1 MSLKTN
7 IGIDIDGTTCILF
20 EKDTVVPCEESFM
33 LEINIKDSQ
42 LVLDFYKGMR
52 YYSKDNTLIG
62 KLNLINVKSGK
73 IELKC
78 SICDTIFKINIDG
91 LTEEYSFINEE
102 LEDTDKKE
110 ILLRDTQKVRTNFI
124 NYIDQTLY
132 TLEQIK
138 DKINVGL
145 IDKIKYAKQIIF
157 VDDVTIEE
165 YNTVQT
171 HIETWVNPIIMSLNT
186 SKYNDNFS
194 L

>member
-102 LEDTDKKE
+102 LEDIDKKE
-110 ILLRDTQKVRTNFI
+110 ILLRETQKVRTNFI

>member
-165 YNTVQT
+165 YNAVQT

>member
-102 LEDTDKKE
+102 LEDIDKKE

-171 HIETWVNPIIMSLNT
+171 HIETWVNPIIMSLNM

>member
-78 SICDTIFKINIDG
+78 SICDTIFKINID
-91 LTEEYSFINEE
+91 
-102 LEDTDKKE
+102 D
-110 ILLRDTQKVRTNFI
+110 
-124 NYIDQTLY
+124 
-132 TLEQIK
+132 
-138 DKINVGL
+138 
-145 IDKIKYAKQIIF
+145 
-157 VDDVTIEE
+157 
-165 YNTVQT
+165 
-171 HIETWVNPIIMSLNT
+171 
-186 SKYNDNFS
+186 
-194 L
+194 

>member
-20 EKDTVVPCEESFM
+20 EKDNVVPCEESFM

-102 LEDTDKKE
+102 LEDIDKKE
-110 ILLRDTQKVRTNFI
+110 ILLRETQKVRTNFI